1 MQSNEENDG
10 GSTLARRRRAHNDE
24 THVACQFPV
33 AGKGYVAGCAVLSS
47 SGHTVAP
54 YYEAS
59 VRMLK
64 KRKKITGVA
73 GWRRVD
79 RTLQQTRAKPFAFKS
94 LVWQEKMLRY
104 DTGFALT
111 LLPSKILP
119 KAKKDTDARSQ
130 PQIQILCLYP
140 IWKVMRYIWGLFF
153 PLPHTRSWRGWREDE
168 RRENYAFL
176 WLPLLLCRFLFA
188 PMLII
193 WRRLQWESFQKL
205 QLCWST
211 CRLLELLCTM
221 RIL

>member
-10 GSTLARRRRAHNDE
+10 GSTLARRRRRRRAHNDE

-119 KAKKDTDARSQ
+119 KAQKDTDARSQ

-140 IWKVMRYIWGLFF
+140 I
-153 PLPHTRSWRGWREDE
+153 
-168 RRENYAFL
+168 
-176 WLPLLLCRFLFA
+176 
-188 PMLII
+188 
-193 WRRLQWESFQKL
+193 
-205 QLCWST
+205 
-211 CRLLELLCTM
+211 
-221 RIL
+221 